1 MPPGGKGRECSES
14 CLDFLTLQLVQHY
27 RSQLQG
33 PSQQA
38 ALDAVGERVGRQ
50 LAERYSRD
58 RPPLTE
64 ALEVMKWLCKEFWGE
79 VFRKGVDNLRTN
91 HRGTFV
97 LRDTQF
103 RWLARLSQNQMPAQ
117 MGQPLPAPIPK
128 NELAADYL
136 ILPCAIVR
144 GALSQ
149 LGLECNVTADA
160 TSLPQVDFT
169 VVLASAAAGGGGGAG
184 GGAAGAVARR

>member
-1 MPPGGKGRECSES
+1 MRECSLS
-14 CLDFLTLQLVQHY
+14 CLDYLTLELVRHY
-27 RSQLQG
+27 QQQQKGGATL
-33 PSQQA
+33 QA

-50 LAERYSRD
+50 LAERYARD

-64 ALEVMKWLCKEFWGE
+64 ALEVMKWVCKEFWGE
-79 VFRKGVDNLRTN
+79 VFRKSVDNLRTN

-103 RWLARLSQNQMPAQ
+103 RWLVRLSQNQMPAQ
-117 MGQPLPAPIPK
+117 LGQPLPAAVPK
-128 NELAADYL
+128 NELASDYL
-136 ILPCAIVR
+136 VLPCAIIR

-149 LGLECNVTADA
+149 LGLECAVTADA

-169 VVLASAAAGGGGGAG
+169 VVLAAAAGGGGGGGAG
-184 GGAAGAVARR
+184 GGAGAAARTQR